1 MRVRSYDS
9 MELISMEL
17 IDAAA
22 RHMSFTAA
30 AAELNPSKG
39 SNWYNTKPR

>member
-9 MELISMEL
+9 MDL
-17 IDAAA
+17 IDAVA

-30 AAELNPSKG
+30 AAEPNPSKG
-39 SNWYNTKPR
+39 ANWYNVMIV